1 MVYYGALSK
10 GCQRCRQRKVKCDQR
25 KPGCLK
31 CEKGQKPCPGCRNL
45 TDLVFRDERQ
55 RIKKKCAGEAERSS
69 KLRNLPI
76 NYALCLNIEDRA
88 ATFFFTHYTTTGPP
102 FCDSYQSW
110 LAKTYQEESPNNLV
124 RHSIQAVGMA
134 AISNISN
141 APKIVL
147 RAKERYG
154 QALKATNVALYDPAQ
169 ATADTTLMAILLLGL
184 FVTIM
189 FESWNDSHAWTAH
202 IEGATALLH
211 LRGKSQFT
219 RELGIQLYIQFRQQ
233 ILQACMQ
240 RGVPVPAALVEITMQ
255 FEASRQGTQ
264 YNSLRPGS
272 LAVLGFRLVNLSA
285 AMNRQQIT
293 DANAICRIAVDI
305 DSDLNAWASR
315 SSQSDRKFHE
325 VEADASG
332 KEESFNGRRHVYN
345 SVWGAQVWNNWRS
358 LSIVTNRIILNY
370 LDKQSFESDALKD
383 IMRFHSIS
391 VIQSLS
397 ADICISTPSL
407 FGSPRQY
414 QSQLPLIW
422 TQELITTLGAPSM
435 IWPLHIVSQ
444 EVLNVPNVRSWAVE
458 QLVGINK
465 SMGIKQAAVLANTM
479 G

>member
-25 KPGCLK
+25 RPGCLK
-31 CEKGQKPCPGCRNL
+31 CEKGQKPCPGYRNL

-55 RIKKKCAGEAERSS
+55 RIRRKLGVEGTLS
-69 KLRNLPI
+69 KPRKLPI
-76 NYALCLNIEDRA
+76 NYALCLDIEDRA
-88 ATFFFTHYTTTGPP
+88 VPFFFTHYTTTGPP

-110 LAKTYQEESPNNLV
+110 LAETYREESPHNLV

-134 AISNISN
+134 AISNVSN
-141 APKIVL
+141 APEVVL

-154 QALKATNVALYDPAQ
+154 QALKATNMALHDPSQ

-211 LRGKSQFT
+211 LRGKDQFT

-233 ILQACMQ
+233 ILQACMH
-240 RGVPVPAALVEITMQ
+240 RGVPVPPALVEITMQ
-255 FEASRQGTQ
+255 FEASRQGTE
-264 YNSLRPGS
+264 YNSLPPGS

-285 AMNRQQIT
+285 AMNAQQIT
-293 DANAICRIAVDI
+293 DADAICRIAVDI

-325 VEADASG
+325 AEADAP
-332 KEESFNGRRHVYN
+332 ERENSFNGRRHVYN

-358 LSIVTNRIILNY
+358 LSIVTNRIVLDHV
-370 LDKQSFESDALKD
+370 DKQNFDDGALKERMRFES
-383 IMRFHSIS
+383 ISI
-391 VIQSLS
+391 IQRLS
-397 ADICISTPSL
+397 MDICISTSSL
-407 FGSPRQY
+407 SGTPR
-414 QSQLPLIW
+414 
-422 TQELITTLGAPSM
+422 APSM
-435 IWPLHIVSQ
+435 IWPLHIISQ
-444 EVLNVPNVRSWAVE
+444 EEVNLPNVRSWAVE
-458 QLVGINK
+458 QLVGIRK